1 MMEQKLKWCPRCGT
15 IVQSNRKATRMAVV
29 GIVVILAN
37 LVEIPIYLA
46 LVPRTPMNMAVVGY
60 TVIGNV
66 LIGAFFIWKGGLYR
80 CSVCNA
86 PTPKDHPPAGP
97 TDFTHLP

>member
-1 MMEQKLKWCPRCGT
+1 MEQKLKWCAKCRTTVPA
-15 IVQSNRKATRMAVV
+15 NRKVTLLAAIGV
-29 GIVVILAN
+29 VVILAN
-37 LVEIPIYLA
+37 VVEIPIYLA
-46 LVPRTPMNMAVVGY
+46 LVPRTPMNMAVVAY

-86 PTPKDHPPAGP
+86 PTPKNRPPAGP
-97 TDFTHLP
+97 TDFTQLP